1 MLLKGL
7 EVGQKKTSKRKEAF
21 GHVTGVRKGPSPLL

>member
-7 EVGQKKTSKRKEAF
+7 EVGQKKMSKRKEAL
-21 GHVTGVRKGPSPLL
+21 GHMTGVRKGLSPLL